1 MRSLKILAAVA
12 MAMAAGGPPMS
23 KTVESWEGVF
33 TLQDTGIPIRIRE
46 MPVVHMWIY
55 ELASGSK
62 GTPIA
67 FSDEKGTVLRAATPN
82 EKGVQPIYK
91 EHIVSVNDDGT
102 ADIFVTYSVQGNGA
116 MKMVEK
122 YVYDGKTLVLKSTT
136 MNGGKPEFEWFRQ

>member
-1 MRSLKILAAVA
+1 MKTLKILAVAVL
-12 MAMAAGGPPMS
+12 AMAAGEPPMP

-33 TLQDTGIPIRIRE
+33 TVHDSHIAIRIRD
-46 MPVVHMWIY
+46 MPVVYMWIY

-62 GTPIA
+62 GTPIG
-67 FSDEKGTVLRAATPN
+67 FSDEKGAVLQAATPN

-91 EHIVSVNDDGT
+91 DHVVSVNDDGT
-102 ADIFVTYSVQGNGA
+102 ADIFVMYSVQGNGA